1 MQNYLRISV
10 LLVLIIFV
18 KFSFSQQRIFK
29 RITPEFVE
37 ENQEEWLAGVSENVE
52 FSSNYF
58 LSQLAAFQFYPE
70 LSQVN
75 ISFVEKKI
83 STSMAARPKI
93 LSLLRAREHRKY
105 VIYFNNNE
113 NKMTDILPENLPFD
127 ARVGVL
133 GHEMAHVTDYE
144 KLSTIEIIFY
154 GIRYFNRSQRR
165 IIEYRTDSIAVAHGL
180 GYQLQHFAEYVQ
192 SSSISDDYKSYK
204 RDIYMT
210 SEEIEVLM
218 KELNYPEKK

>member
-1 MQNYLRISV
+1 
-10 LLVLIIFV
+10 
-18 KFSFSQQRIFK
+18 
-29 RITPEFVE
+29 
-37 ENQEEWLAGVSENVE
+37 
-52 FSSNYF
+52 
-58 LSQLAAFQFYPE
+58 
-70 LSQVN
+70 
-75 ISFVEKKI
+75 
-83 STSMAARPKI
+83 
-93 LSLLRAREHRKY
+93 
-105 VIYFNNNE
+105 
-113 NKMTDILPENLPFD
+113 MTDILPENLPFD

>member
-75 ISFVEKKI
+75 ISFV
-83 STSMAARPKI
+83 
-93 LSLLRAREHRKY
+93 
-105 VIYFNNNE
+105 
-113 NKMTDILPENLPFD
+113 
-127 ARVGVL
+127 
-133 GHEMAHVTDYE
+133 
-144 KLSTIEIIFY
+144 
-154 GIRYFNRSQRR
+154 
-165 IIEYRTDSIAVAHGL
+165 
-180 GYQLQHFAEYVQ
+180 
-192 SSSISDDYKSYK
+192 
-204 RDIYMT
+204 
-210 SEEIEVLM
+210 VLM
-218 KELNYPEKK
+218 